1 MLERPLHL
9 TRRQITGRM
18 FSEDAR
24 IVTVTTEV
32 NEFGE
37 PTHTES
43 EEAIKCAT
51 APPTGNEPR
60 VRELIEGGVLLEA
73 MRNFW
78 TVQDLRPVQ
87 YGNTGT
93 AGDIIEF
100 ALDFHFLS
108 PQFSALNNLDI
119 FPASRAKANRA
130 ESNRSG
136 DGGSAS
142 PASRGCLSI
151 FSFPVS

>member
-1 MLERPLHL
+1 
-9 TRRQITGRM
+9 M

-93 AGDIIEF
+93 AGDIIEY
-100 ALDFHFLS
+100 
-108 PQFSALNNLDI
+108 QNERWRVTETQRWGGFS
-119 FPASRAKANRA
+119 
-130 ESNRSG
+130 ESLCVR
-136 DGGSAS
+136 
-142 PASRGCLSI
+142 I
-151 FSFPVS
+151 EKQ